1 MHSTKQH
8 YYMTWPFLLPRWQK
22 RLLMLGADLA
32 LLPLAVWFS
41 FCLRLGSWQPVMND
55 GVWMLLAAPLLTIPV
70 FMGLGLYRAVIRF
83 ISGHALMA
91 VFYGVTLSTL
101 LLGLTGSVID
111 WEGIPRS
118 VYPIYWGVAF
128 LMIGGSR
135 YFTRRYY
142 HATQHYPDPIKVVIY
157 GAGQSGTQLAATL
170 ETLPEYRV
178 AAYVDDNPRLQ
189 KSIIQGIPVLAREA
203 LPALLEKQDIAQVLL
218 AMPSATHAQRN
229 EIIHYLE
236 PLDVYV
242 RTIPGL
248 VDLVSG
254 SHSISELR
262 DIEIDDLLG
271 RPSVLPD
278 PTLLQHCI
286 TNKAVMVTGAGG
298 SIGSELC
305 RQIVRLQP
313 SRLVLFEMSEFAL
326 YQIEQELLQL
336 SHREELSVPLIPVLG
351 SVQDRDR
358 VEGVLKTYA
367 VNTVYH
373 AAAYKHVPMVEHNP
387 VEGIRNNVFGTLHTA
402 QAAMAAGV
410 QRFILISTD
419 KAVRPTNVMGAS
431 KRMAELVL
439 QGLAQQRS
447 RTTFGM
453 VRFGNVLG
461 SSGSVVPLFRQQIRA
476 GGPITVTHPDIIRYF
491 MTIPE
496 AAQLVIQAGAMA
508 TGGDVFLLDMG
519 EPVRILDMAKRMI
532 RLSGLEVQD
541 EENPYGDIRIDFTG
555 LRPGEKLYEEL
566 LIGDASESTSHPR
579 ILKAHE
585 QALTWAEMEYV
596 LKQMANAC
604 QGYDLHTIH
613 RLLKQ
618 HVQGFK
624 HPETHPGLS
633 SLPPTLPILRKTP
646 SNQPDLPIATCAA

>member
-1 MHSTKQH
+1 
-8 YYMTWPFLLPRWQK
+8 
-22 RLLMLGADLA
+22 ML
-32 LLPLAVWFS
+32 F
-41 FCLRLGSWQPVMND
+41 
-55 GVWMLLAAPLLTIPV
+55 AAPLLTIPIFV
-70 FMGLGLYRAVIRF
+70 GLGLYRAVIRF

-91 VFYGVTLSTL
+91 VLYGVTLSTL
-101 LLGLTGSVID
+101 LLSVVGGMAD
-111 WEGIPRS
+111 WHGVPRS

-128 LMIGGSR
+128 FMIGGSR
-135 YFTRRYY
+135 YLTRRYY
-142 HATQHYPDPIKVVIY
+142 HATRPYAHSINVVIY
-157 GAGQSGTQLAATL
+157 GAGQSGTQLSATL
-170 ETLPEYRV
+170 ETLPEYNV
-178 AAYVDDNPRLQ
+178 IAYVDDNPRLH
-189 KSIIQGIPVLAREA
+189 KAIIHGLPVLSRDA
-203 LPALLEKQDIAQVLL
+203 LPALLEKKAVAQVLL
-218 AMPSATHAQRN
+218 AMPSATQAQRN
-229 EIIHYLE
+229 EILHYLE

-254 SHSISELR
+254 NQSISELR

-271 RPSVLPD
+271 RLPVLPD
-278 PTLLQHCI
+278 PKLLQHCI
-286 TNKAVMVTGAGG
+286 SDKAVLVTGAGG

-305 RQIVRLQP
+305 RQIIRLKP
-313 SRLVLFEMSEFAL
+313 SRLVLFELSEFAL

-336 SHREELSVPLIPVLG
+336 SSSENLSIPLIPVLG
-351 SVQDRDR
+351 SVQDRTR
-358 VEGVLKTYA
+358 IESILKTYA
-367 VNTVYH
+367 INTVYH

-387 VEGIRNNVFGTLHTA
+387 IEGIRNNVFGTLHTA

-419 KAVRPTNVMGAS
+419 KAVRPTNIMGAS

-439 QGLAQQRS
+439 QGLAQQS
-447 RTTFGM
+447 SPTTFGM

-461 SSGSVVPLFRQQIRA
+461 SSGSVVPLFRQQIRT

-541 EENPYGDIRIDFTG
+541 DDNPYGSIRIDFTG

-566 LIGDASESTSHPR
+566 LIGDASEPTSHAR

-585 QALTWAEMEYV
+585 QALTWLEMEQV
-596 LKQMANAC
+596 LKQLTTAC
-604 QGYDLHTIH
+604 QDYDMPAIH
-613 RLLKQ
+613 RILKQ

-624 HPETHPGLS
+624 HPETQPSVS
-633 SLPPTLPILRKTP
+633 SLPLKLPVAFKPPANNNAATATPT
-646 SNQPDLPIATCAA
+646 DCAA